1 MVAYEFLRAFNAKL
15 DPSSSGTN
23 ARGTKA
29 AKVAAKKAAVAA
41 VKGAALWRL
50 NGLHGMSAFG
60 LTRCHLS
67 KRTVELLEV
76 SQCSVSGYFFD
87 HVLGGNSSS

>member
-1 MVAYEFLRAFNAKL
+1 MVAFEFLRAFNTKL
-15 DPSSSGTN
+15 DPSSPGTN

-41 VKGAALWRL
+41 VKGAALGRL
-50 NGLHGMSAFG
+50 NGLHSMSAFG
-60 LTRCHLS
+60 LTHCHLS

-76 SQCSVSGYFFD
+76 RQCSIHGSFID
-87 HVLGGNSSS
+87 VLFVGKQFV